1 MFGSNFISQRNSQ
14 SCYEGSIHPS
24 LFESYNLPQNNN
36 PYPASNS
43 NIPNQNSNFMSQNP
57 LIFSQ
62 FSNMSNNSISGGRKN
77 TQQSFTST
85 NFINYKQFENIFI
98 EKIKNFPN
106 QVNEYLTKE
115 EENINL
121 KLLMDSVNNT
131 SLLTCQNINKINDTY
146 RNKLSNSNFCVPQLF
161 EICSKINEILNNID
175 NELLQQFSFLTSFH
189 GYDESVQNN
198 EKINLNKIQNII
210 NECNELLNEKIIKI
224 DNNSMNFNNEINSNC
239 EQFRIILGQEMYNL
253 NQNLNEL
260 LNYKN
265 EKNTNYDKYQQ
276 ITDNIIK
283 TVNSIKN
290 KFIFYNSNTGNEN
303 EEKICTQNENKENII
318 NNNLNENKQENLVMD
333 KAILVSI
340 NESCKEQNRMA
351 TLKIINEMHN
361 RNKNRKRKKNNFF
374 K

>member
-62 FSNMSNNSISGGRKN
+62 LSNMSNNNIGGGRKN

-115 EENINL
+115 EESINL

-189 GYDESVQNN
+189 GYDESIQND

-210 NECNELLNEKIIKI
+210 NECNELLNDKIIKI

-239 EQFRIILGQEMYNL
+239 EQFKIILGQEMYNL

-265 EKNTNYDKYQQ
+265 EKNSNYAKYQQ

-290 KFIFYNSNTGNEN
+290 KFIFYNSNTGNDN
-303 EEKICTQNENKENII
+303 EEKICTQNENKENIK
-318 NNNLNENKQENLVMD
+318 NNNLKENKKENLVID
-333 KAILVSI
+333 KAIPISI
-340 NESCKEQNRMA
+340 DKSDKKQNRMA

-361 RNKNRKRKKNNFF
+361 RNRKRKKNNFF

>member
-1 MFGSNFISQRNSQ
+1 MFGSNFISQRHSQ
-14 SCYEGSIHPS
+14 SCYEGSFHPS

-36 PYPASNS
+36 PYQLSNS
-43 NIPNQNSNFMSQNP
+43 NIPNQNSNLMSQNP

-62 FSNMSNNSISGGRKN
+62 FSNISGGRKN
-77 TQQSFTST
+77 TQQSFSST
-85 NFINYKQFENIFI
+85 NLINYKQFENIFI

-121 KLLMDSVNNT
+121 KLLMDSINNA
-131 SLLTCQNINKINDTY
+131 SLITCQNINKINDTY

-175 NELLQQFSFLTSFH
+175 NELFKQFSFLTSFH
-189 GYDESVQNN
+189 GYDESVQND

-210 NECNELLNEKIIKI
+210 NECNELFNEKIIKI
-224 DNNSMNFNNEINSNC
+224 DNNSLNFNTEINLNC
-239 EQFRIILGQEMYNL
+239 EQFKIILGQELFNL
-253 NQNLNEL
+253 CQNLNEL

-265 EKNTNYDKYQQ
+265 EKNNNYVKYQQ

-283 TVNSIKN
+283 TVNSLKN
-290 KFIFYNSNTGNEN
+290 RFIFYNKDVGNEN
-303 EEKICTQNENKENII
+303 KEKIYTQNENKENMAD
-318 NNNLNENKQENLVMD
+318 NNLDKNKQEDLIID
-333 KAILVSI
+333 KVIPKSI
-340 NESCKEQNRMA
+340 DESGKEQNRMA
-351 TLKIINEMHN
+351 TLNFINEMYN
-361 RNKNRKRKKNNFF
+361 RNKKRKKNKYF